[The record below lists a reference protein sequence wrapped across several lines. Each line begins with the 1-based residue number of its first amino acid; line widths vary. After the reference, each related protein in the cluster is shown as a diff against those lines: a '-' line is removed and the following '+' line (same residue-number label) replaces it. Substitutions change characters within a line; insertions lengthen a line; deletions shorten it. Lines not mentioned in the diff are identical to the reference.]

1 MTSVLT
7 VDFYSDTLSEYMDV
21 RVIMPTLENGKNARV
36 LYLLH
41 GLSDAPSVWLHRTNL
56 ERYAEAVGNLCVVLV
71 SGHRSWYANT
81 ASGLAYRTFV
91 FAGNSMGGY
100 GAAKF
105 ALLYPE
111 KFRAAFPLSG
121 AFHAEKYIANEAE
134 RRAVF
139 GDEPKREDD
148 VFSLVSEAENAADYP
163 KFELICGKDDF
174 CLADNR
180 ELFAL
185 MKEKGFDVTLSEPGG
200 AHCWPSWDEYIKTV
214 CERIGEMQ

>member
-1 MTSVLT
+1 M
-7 VDFYSDTLSEYMDV
+7 FYMDH
-21 RVIMPTLENGKNARV
+21 PNANENYSEFIGKELVKITRRMFPLSHKKEDTFIA
-36 LYLLH
+36 
-41 GLSDAPSVWLHRTNL
+41 GL
-56 ERYAEAVGNLCVVLV
+56 
-71 SGHRSWYANT
+71 
-81 ASGLAYRTFV
+81 
-91 FAGNSMGGY
+91 SMGGY